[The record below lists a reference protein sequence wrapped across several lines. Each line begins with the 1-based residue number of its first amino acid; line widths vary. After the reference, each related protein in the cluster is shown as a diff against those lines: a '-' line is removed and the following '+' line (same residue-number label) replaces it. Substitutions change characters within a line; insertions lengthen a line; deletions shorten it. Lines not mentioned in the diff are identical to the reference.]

1 MSNIL
6 HGPGSHADT
15 RLKQARKALKRGGL
29 LIVHDFLLNN
39 DKSGPLPA
47 SLFNLWLGTYT
58 VGEMIAVI
66 RKAGFYDVSLIASN
80 EQRGSGLITANRP

>member
-1 MSNIL
+1 
-6 HGPGSHADT
+6 
-15 RLKQARKALKRGGL
+15 

-58 VGEMIAVI
+58 VSEMIAVI
-66 RKAGFYDVSLIASN
+66 RKAGFNDVSLIAGN
-80 EQRGSGLITANRP
+80 AQRGSGLITAKRP